1 MSAWDSPIRARSPN
15 SVRFIRG
22 SGMPRMLPVCGA
34 DRNEVVQEACLRP
47 VGWASALTGRR
58 SGAARNGPTLAT
70 KLARPAGLEPA
81 TLGLEGRRSIQLS
94 YGRVLRL
101 YAGYLR
107 CLATTDERRDV
118 P

>member
-15 SVRFIRG
+15 NVRSIRG

-34 DRNEVVQEACLRP
+34 YRNEVVQKACLRP
-47 VGWASALTGRR
+47 VGWASALAGRR

-101 YAGYLR
+101 YAG
-107 CLATTDERRDV
+107 
-118 P
+118 